1 MVVGKLKNEVPQIL
15 LQARPALRH
24 PGYEL
29 FERIPRQRRNPEV
42 SSVPDEMQ
50 VAELR
55 GRA

>member
-15 LQARPALRH
+15 LQARPVLRH
-24 PGYEL
+24 PGYEQ
-29 FERIPRQRRNPEV
+29 FERIPRQRRNREV
-42 SSVPDEMQ
+42 YSAPDEMQ